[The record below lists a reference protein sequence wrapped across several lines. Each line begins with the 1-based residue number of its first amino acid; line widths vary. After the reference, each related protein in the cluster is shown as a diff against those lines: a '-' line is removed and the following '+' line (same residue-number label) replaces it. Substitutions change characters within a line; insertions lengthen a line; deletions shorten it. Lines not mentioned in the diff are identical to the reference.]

1 MTEEQDFQKQ
11 LRKAILGVDSSKLNR
26 KSLLEDIF
34 KTGVAK
40 LFEYNLG
47 RKGKDRLELDALIQ
61 IKKNLINEFRS
72 AKLGEYQQ
80 SEKWYEDLFE
90 NTVKE
95 IFEEAARNH
104 NGINQATINQ
114 TLQINQKA
122 YINEGG
128 LYIPD
133 HIKQP

>member
-1 MTEEQDFQKQ
+1 MAKEQDFQKQ
-11 LRKAILGVDSSKLNR
+11 LKKAILRVDSSKLDR

-47 RKGKDRLELDALIQ
+47 RKGKDRLELAVLVQ

-90 NTVKE
+90 ATVKE

-104 NGINQATINQ
+104 KGINQAIVNQ
-114 TLQINQKA
+114 TLQINKEA

-128 LYIPD
+128 IYVPEHL
-133 HIKQP
+133 KKC

>member
-122 YINEGG
+122 YINESG